1 MIFSILTRRRQMIQ
15 YKSEREIELMR
26 AAGLVV
32 GRTLETL
39 RAAVEPGISTA
50 DLDAIAEK
58 AIRGEG
64 ATPSFLGYR
73 GFPACICTSIN
84 GEIVHGIPSPAAVVK
99 AGDVISIDCGA
110 IVEGYHGDAA
120 VTVPVG
126 EVDPSRLE
134 LLRVTEESLW
144 HGIAA
149 ARLGGRLTDI
159 SHAIESYIRSQ
170 PHPDAKSGGHGEWGI
185 VEEYVGHGIGT
196 EMHQDPQVYNYAPK
210 GPGRGPKLEKGLAL
224 AVEPM
229 VNLGSRL
236 TRVLDDGWTVVT
248 QDGAPSAHFEH
259 TFTLTEDGPWVLT
272 AIDGGAAKLAA
283 LAAASEPAAS

>member
-1 MIFSILTRRRQMIQ
+1 MIQ
-15 YKSEREIELMR
+15 YKSEREIALMR
-26 AAGLVV
+26 EAGLVV
-32 GRTLETL
+32 GRTLEKL
-39 RAAVEPGISTA
+39 KASVEPGMSTA

-64 ATPSFLGYR
+64 AIPSFKGYR

-84 GEIVHGIPSPAAVVK
+84 DEIVHGIPSKKAVIN

-110 IVEGYHGDAA
+110 IVEGFHGDSA

-126 EVDPSRLE
+126 EVTPDKLE

-144 HGIAA
+144 RGIAA
-149 ARLGGRLTDI
+149 AALGGRLTDI
-159 SHAIESYIRSQ
+159 SFAIETYIRSQ
-170 PHPDAKSGGHGEWGI
+170 PHPSGGSWGI

-210 GPGRGPKLEKGLAL
+210 GAGRGPKLEKGLAL

-236 TRVLDDGWTVVT
+236 TQVLDDQWTVVT
-248 QDGAPSAHFEH
+248 RDGSASAHFEH
-259 TFTLTEDGPWVLT
+259 TFTLTEEGPWVLT
-272 AIDGGAAKLAA
+272 ALDGGKERLAA
-283 LAAASEPAAS
+283 LGALKAAG

>member
-1 MIFSILTRRRQMIQ
+1 MIQ
-15 YKSEREIELMR
+15 YKSESEIALMR
-26 AAGLVV
+26 EAGLVV
-32 GRTLETL
+32 GRTLDKL
-39 RAAVEPGISTA
+39 KAAVEPGMTTA
-50 DLDAIAEK
+50 DLDAIAEE

-64 ATPSFLGYR
+64 AIPSFKGYR

-84 GEIVHGIPSPAAVVK
+84 SEIVHGIPSKK
-99 AGDVISIDCGA
+99 AKINSGDVVSIDCGA

-126 EVDPSRLE
+126 EVTPDKLA

-159 SHAIESYIRSQ
+159 SFAIETYIRSQ
-170 PHPDAKSGGHGEWGI
+170 PHPWAANPGGGSWGI

-196 EMHQDPQVYNYAPK
+196 EMHQDPQVYNFAPR
-210 GPGRGPKLEKGLAL
+210 GAGRGPKLEKGLAL

-229 VNLGSRL
+229 VNLGSRS

-248 QDGAPSAHFEH
+248 QDGLPSAHFEH

-272 AIDGGAAKLAA
+272 ALDGGRDRIAAIQAA
-283 LAAASEPAAS
+283 VSTPA